1 MNKPTATNFMFR
13 DKSKFDIQNP
23 VLGSIYNQ
31 LLTNKPKEKSELD
44 AIGKAL
50 SVKDLDI
57 QKRLDNISK
66 FNLGIKDDDDN
77 DNDNNDS
84 GNTRSNRLSFPLT
97 PPATPS
103 TLSQAQRFL
112 LDRTDD
118 TDGNE
123 RVAEAIGIETSTP
136 KAKRI
141 TFSDTIKK
149 VFPKTREIVSK
160 RTLLE
165 SISEDE
171 NEIDDESDISSVVD
185 GLKDGN
191 LPTDLE
197 FFSGGEKNK
206 QKFLENATKK
216 TLTY

>member
-1 MNKPTATNFMFR
+1 M
-13 DKSKFDIQNP
+13 
-23 VLGSIYNQ
+23 
-31 LLTNKPKEKSELD
+31 
-44 AIGKAL
+44 
-50 SVKDLDI
+50 
-57 QKRLDNISK
+57 
-66 FNLGIKDDDDN
+66 
-77 DNDNNDS
+77 
-84 GNTRSNRLSFPLT
+84 
-97 PPATPS
+97 
-103 TLSQAQRFL
+103 

-206 QKFLENATKK
+206 QKFLENATKNIDVLNDSNK
-216 TLTY
+216 RFINYLTSQYGDFVLAKNKIKIHLESGQIFHDNNITNESFYDFLNNQQDLTKKELDINLPIGNDFNVYVREILTDVVDNDYDLHKLDF